1 MRYFVPTVVIIV
13 LLAFACKSNVD
24 KVEDWHKGT
33 TDRIGATLPAPYECS
48 RAKNAWQDMDNQR
61 DRLLATAGPYGGSSP
76 NVVNMWWN
84 NWRRYVGFSELGALY
99 CEGRYMAEDD
109 WTWCET
115 YAQVPAETLE
125 ANRTA
130 MQGSMEYGMVDYC
143 IGEGIPPFGQ

>member
-61 DRLLATAGPYGGSSP
+61 DRLLATAGPYGGSSRQRRQY
-76 NVVNMWWN
+76 VVEQLAEIRGILRA
-84 NWRRYVGFSELGALY
+84 WR
-99 CEGRYMAEDD
+99 
-109 WTWCET
+109 
-115 YAQVPAETLE
+115 TLL
-125 ANRTA
+125 
-130 MQGSMEYGMVDYC
+130 
-143 IGEGIPPFGQ
+143 